1 MKSWFITYTDT
12 ITGERNKKI
21 IVKAQNEKDARSFAL
36 DSLYRE
42 NCIMPVI
49 VSCKEIDPKEKL
61 K

>member
-1 MKSWFITYTDT
+1 MKSWFIEYDDAML
-12 ITGERNKKI
+12 GVNVRKM
-21 IVKAQNEKDARSFAL
+21 IVKAQTEKDAKSFAL